1 MIDKPQIVRT
11 AAQHTAIIHLTIPRD
26 EIQNVMGPG
35 LSELITAV
43 EAQGVSRAGPWFTH
57 HLRMDPDTY
66 DFEISLPV
74 MAPITPSGRV
84 QPSESAPA
92 TVARTIYH
100 GGYEGVASAW
110 GEFDAWITAEGH
122 SPGPDLWERYVA
134 GPESN
139 PDPATFRTELSRP
152 LSDPGG

>member
-1 MIDKPQIVRT
+1 
-11 AAQHTAIIHLTIPRD
+11 
-26 EIQNVMGPG
+26 
-35 LSELITAV
+35 
-43 EAQGVSRAGPWFTH
+43 
-57 HLRMDPDTY
+57 MDPDTY

-74 MAPITPSGRV
+74 TSPIAPSGRV
-84 QPSESAPA
+84 QPSESTAA
-92 TVARTIYH
+92 TVARTISH
-100 GGYEGVASAW
+100 GGYEGLASAW

-122 SPGPDLWERYVA
+122 TAGPDLWERYVA